1 VARAIL
7 LEAPEGTGG
16 PKASIANLADEELGE
31 GDVTVDVAWSGVNYK
46 DALALLG
53 QGRIVRA
60 YPFVPGIDL
69 AGTVRESA
77 APDLAVGT
85 EVVVTGFGMGERHFG
100 GFAER
105 ARVRREWVVPAP
117 PGRDGRFAM
126 ALGTAGLT
134 AALAL
139 GRLERLGLDGREHP
153 RLLVTGASG
162 GVGSVAVAL
171 AAREGCSVVALTGKA
186 EAASYL
192 RELGA
197 EEVIDRSELAS
208 GPAKPLEHEQW
219 RFAIDTVGGPTL
231 ASVLAGLTYG
241 GAVAS
246 IGLAQ
251 SSRLE
256 TTVLPFI
263 LRGVSLLGI
272 DSVYAPVPERLVAWE
287 RLASV
292 LDASV
297 VESMVTEIPLAEV
310 PRRAADVLGGAVRGR
325 LLVNTTA

>member
-1 VARAIL
+1 M
-7 LEAPEGTGG
+7 PT
-16 PKASIANLADEELGE
+16 
-31 GDVTVDVAWSGVNYK
+31 
-46 DALALLG
+46 
-53 QGRIVRA
+53 
-60 YPFVPGIDL
+60 
-69 AGTVRESA
+69 
-77 APDLAVGT
+77 T
-85 EVVVTGFGMGERHFG
+85 E
-100 GFAER
+100 
-105 ARVRREWVVPAP
+105 
-117 PGRDGRFAM
+117 
-126 ALGTAGLT
+126 
-134 AALAL
+134 
-139 GRLERLGLDGREHP
+139 
-153 RLLVTGASG
+153 
-162 GVGSVAVAL
+162 
-171 AAREGCSVVALTGKA
+171 
-186 EAASYL
+186 
-192 RELGA
+192 
-197 EEVIDRSELAS
+197 
-208 GPAKPLEHEQW
+208 PAKPLEHEQW

-272 DSVYAPVPERLVAWE
+272 DSVYAPVSERLVAWE